1 MQAGGPS
8 PNFFQPSQT
17 LLSVP
22 ACPSS
27 ACPQILCPPH
37 KAPSFLQPLASPSSG
52 ALPVSSRD
60 FPLVPLPLAVAQNTW
75 CDLPSSQLSRK
86 PLNEKESAKLQQEKK
101 LNSVMVIGVHNL
113 RNNCLLYEFVSAC
126 ASSGALPVG
135 YDPWTCSGPCPPRWA
150 DVAPPPIPNRARGE
164 NRMGKKITF
173 LFF

>member
-101 LNSVMVIGVHNL
+101 LNSVMVIDVHNL

-126 ASSGALPVG
+126 ASSGALPMG